1 MFLEQ
6 IGGMALGLLGAGLA
20 AALSGVGSAIGTGI
34 AGEAGAG
41 LLCEDPS
48 KFGKVMIL
56 QVIPGTQGLYGL
68 VVWFFA
74 SFQMGLLDGTIMD
87 LTVTEGLRY
96 FVACI
101 PMALGGWLSD
111 RMAGKR
117 KWLYIPN
124 AVIAGGFLY
133 LMYSVSSVDMA
144 IIYQCTS
151 SFFMFLAMAAFWG
164 IVMDSIPPNIMGSCS
179 ATVNFGGQA
188 AGFISPFVMGY
199 LINVSGGSFDTAF
212 LFLVV
217 AILASSV
224 ITMTVKKQ

>member
-6 IGGMALGLLGAGLA
+6 FGGMALGLLGAGLA

-101 PMALGGWLSD
+101 PMALGGWLLSH
-111 RMAGKR
+111 RAR
-117 KWLYIPN
+117 SPRP
-124 AVIAGGFLY
+124 VSTCSPRS
-133 LMYSVSSVDMA
+133 LMTGPRA
-144 IIYQCTS
+144 
-151 SFFMFLAMAAFWG
+151 W
-164 IVMDSIPPNIMGSCS
+164 CS
-179 ATVNFGGQA
+179 ALPSSSTPY
-188 AGFISPFVMGY
+188 SPCS
-199 LINVSGGSFDTAF
+199 LPCS
-212 LFLVV
+212 
-217 AILASSV
+217 
-224 ITMTVKKQ
+224 